1 VLTPPDGISEEL
13 LAATLAGHWGLDVAA
28 ISYKAVGFG
37 SHHWEIADAA
47 GTRWFVTVDELRRRR
62 QSLGKTLESVLD
74 RQRHALA
81 TAVEL
86 RALGCKFVVA
96 PVASRDD
103 LPVVPVADE
112 FAVALYPFV
121 EGRSFGWG
129 EFVSQEHLLAV
140 LDMVVAVHAAPAE
153 SRKVALADTY
163 DIPNRDELEAVLD
176 GPHEIPRDAG
186 PYTEPMTSLLGRN
199 SAAIRLLLDR
209 YDELVSL
216 ASASPS
222 RSVLTHGEPHPG
234 NTMLTEDG
242 WRLID
247 WDTVL
252 VAPPERDL
260 WMLDPGDGSV
270 LGSYAASTGVEP
282 VEALLELYRTRWDLT
297 DLAIE
302 VSRFLQPHKGT
313 DEDQKA
319 WQLLTDLTGQIGAS

>member
-1 VLTPPDGISEEL
+1 MLTPPDGLSDEL
-13 LAATLAGHWGLDVAA
+13 LVATLASNWGLVVAA
-28 ISYKAVGFG
+28 IDYRAVGFG

-47 GTRWFVTVDELRRRR
+47 GTRWFVTVDELRRKR
-62 QSLGKTLESVLD
+62 QSRGETLESVLE

-86 RALGCKFVVA
+86 RELGCKFVVA

-103 LPVVPVADE
+103 APVVLVADE
-112 FAVALYPFV
+112 FTVSLYPFV
-121 EGRSFGWG
+121 EGKSFGWG
-129 EFVSQEHLLAV
+129 ERISQEHLHAV
-140 LDMVVAVHAAPAE
+140 LDMVVAVHAAPVA
-153 SRKVALADTY
+153 SRSLALADTY
-163 DIPNRDELEAVLD
+163 AIQSRDQLELALD
-176 GPHEIPRDAG
+176 GPGEIPHISG
-186 PYTEPMTSLLGRN
+186 PYTGPMTKLLGRN
-199 SAAIRLLLDR
+199 RAAIRVLLDR

-216 ASASPS
+216 ARSSPS

-252 VAPPERDL
+252 LAPPERDL
-260 WMLDPGDGSV
+260 WMVDPGDGSV
-270 LGSYAASTGVEP
+270 FASYAASTGVEP
-282 VEALLELYRTRWDLT
+282 AGALLELYRTRWDLT

-319 WQLLTDLTGQIGAS
+319 WQLLTGLTGQIGAS